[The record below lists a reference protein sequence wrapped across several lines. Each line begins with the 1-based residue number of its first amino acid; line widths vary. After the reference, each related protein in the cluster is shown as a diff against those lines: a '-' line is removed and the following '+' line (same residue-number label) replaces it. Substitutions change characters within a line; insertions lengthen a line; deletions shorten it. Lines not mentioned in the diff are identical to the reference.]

1 MSKVIT
7 MRRSKV
13 DEETSVEGGVASD
26 EMDTLY
32 DQTFNAF
39 EEGTILKAMVIRVE
53 SDGVAV
59 DVGYKLE
66 SLIPREEFAPEE
78 YSALKSGDFIS
89 VFLEEME
96 DADGNMLLSKEKA
109 DKIKTWQEVEEIY
122 KNDGVIE
129 GKVISQIKGGV
140 VVDIGVKAFLPG
152 SQIDFR
158 PLRDLGSLMG
168 KTISLKIVSMSP
180 RRGNIVVSRRA
191 FLEKNREQKR
201 TKALLSLQEGQVI
214 EGLVKNITD
223 YGAFVD
229 LGGIDGLLH
238 ITDIAWSRVVHPS
251 EHFRVGEK
259 LSVIILK
266 YDKETSRISLGLKQ
280 LSPDPWK
287 TIDARYA
294 IGSRVTGRVVS
305 FADYGV
311 FVEVEPGIEGLIH
324 ISDLSWTR
332 DIKHPSKVVA
342 MGDSLE
348 IAILNIDRKGRK
360 LSLGLKQVESNP
372 WDQVEEKYPTG
383 TTITGKIK
391 SITDFGVFVGMD
403 DQIDGLLHVSDVSWT
418 RHIKHP
424 SEVFKKGQDIEA
436 VILKV
441 DREKGRISL
450 GYKQLTPDP
459 WKEIVTKYKVGSV
472 ISGRIS
478 RQTDFGFFVEL
489 SEGIEGLV
497 HLSETGV
504 EATENLTELFP
515 VASDVTARV
524 IRLDPD
530 ERKIALSLR
539 GVSLPENE

>member
-1 MSKVIT
+1 MSKVIK
-7 MRRSKV
+7 MRRGKV
-13 DEETSVEGGVASD
+13 EEVTTLTELASE
-26 EMDTLY
+26 EMDHLY
-32 DQTFNAF
+32 DGTFHPF
-39 EEGTILKAMVIRVE
+39 EEGTILKAVVVRVE

-59 DVGYKLE
+59 DVGYKSE
-66 SLIPREEFAPEE
+66 AVIPREEFSPEE
-78 YSALKSGDFIS
+78 YSGLKMGDLLS

-96 DADGNMLLSKEKA
+96 DADGNLLLSKEKA

-122 KNDGVIE
+122 KTDGVIE

-158 PLRDLGSLMG
+158 PLRDFGSIMG
-168 KTISLKIVSMSP
+168 KTFSLKIVNMSP
-180 RRGNIVVSRRA
+180 KRGNIVVSRRA

-201 TKALLSLQEGQVI
+201 NTVLSSLQEGQVI

-223 YGAFVD
+223 YGAFID

-238 ITDIAWSRVVHPS
+238 ITDIAWSRVAHPS
-251 EHFRVGEK
+251 DHFRVGEK

-266 YDKETSRISLGLKQ
+266 YDKETSRVSLGLKQ
-280 LSPDPWK
+280 LSVDPWK
-287 TIDARYA
+287 TIDTRYA
-294 IGSRVTGRVVS
+294 IGARVTGRVVS

-311 FVEVEPGIEGLIH
+311 FLEVEHGIEGLIH

-332 DIKHPSKVVA
+332 DVKHPSKVVA
-342 MGDSLE
+342 MGDSVE
-348 IAILNIDRKGRK
+348 AAILNIDRKARK

-372 WDQVEEKYPTG
+372 WDQMEGRYPPG
-383 TTITGKIK
+383 TTISGKIK
-391 SITDFGVFVGMD
+391 SITDFGVFVGLD
-403 DQIDGLLHVSDVSWT
+403 DRIDGLLHVSDVSWT

-424 SEVFKKGQDIEA
+424 SELFKKGQDIEA

-459 WKEIVTKYKVGSV
+459 WKEILAKYKVGSV
-472 ISGRIS
+472 VSGRVS
-478 RQTDFGFFVEL
+478 RQADFGFFIEM

-497 HLSETGV
+497 HVSETGV
-504 EATENLTELFP
+504 ETTDNLAELFP
-515 VASDVTARV
+515 VSSEVSARV

-539 GVSLPENE
+539 NIPDKE